1 MECGSHNLRSGVA
14 LREAR
19 WPAAALV
26 RARRAMAIPAMD
38 SNKDADIST
47 KDWYDIVTVA
57 IKLVG
62 WLPTC
67 LTLVAACAC
76 VRAGVHSR

>member
-1 MECGSHNLRSGVA
+1 MTTTKIMACGSHNLRSGVA

-26 RARRAMAIPAMD
+26 RARRAMAIPA

-47 KDWYDIVTVA
+47 KDWYDM
-57 IKLVG
+57 
-62 WLPTC
+62 LP
-67 LTLVAACAC
+67 L
-76 VRAGVHSR
+76 R